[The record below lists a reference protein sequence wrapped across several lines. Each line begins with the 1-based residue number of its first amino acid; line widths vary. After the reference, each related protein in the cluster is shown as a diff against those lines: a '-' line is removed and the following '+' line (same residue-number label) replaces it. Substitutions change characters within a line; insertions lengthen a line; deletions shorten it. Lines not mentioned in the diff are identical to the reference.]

1 MDGKATL
8 RLRKP
13 HKDNTQNLYFEN
25 YEILHCDYAFNKG
38 ITKEGEVR
46 TDVLGGNIRVALPI
60 LPTPELLTW
69 VFDGYKKYN
78 GEITLHDGYEES
90 MGKIYFEE
98 GRCVSFRMHYE
109 PSEDVSRNIILLLT
123 INAQR
128 IIVGQMEYK
137 NRFN

>member
-13 HKDNTQNLYFEN
+13 SKDNTQNLYFEN
-25 YEILHCDYAFNKG
+25 YDVLHCDYSFNKG

-46 TDVLGGNIRVALPI
+46 TDVLGGNIRVALPM
-60 LPTPELLTW
+60 LPTPELLSW
-69 VFDGYKKYN
+69 VFDGYRKCN
-78 GEITLHDGYEES
+78 GEIAIHDGYEES

-98 GRCVSFRMHYE
+98 ARCISFRMHYE
-109 PSEDVSRNIILLLT
+109 PSEDANRNVTLLLT

-137 NRFN
+137 NRFH

>member
-25 YEILHCDYAFNKG
+25 YEILHCDYSFHKG

-46 TDVLGGNIRVALPI
+46 TDVLGGNIRVALPM
-60 LPTPELLTW
+60 LPTPELLSW
-69 VFDGYKKYN
+69 VFDAYKKYN
-78 GEITLHDGYEES
+78 GEITFNDGYEES
-90 MGKIYFEE
+90 MGRIYFEQ
-98 GRCVSFRMHYE
+98 GRCVSFRFHYE
-109 PSEDVSRNIILLLT
+109 PSEDASRNVTLLIT

-128 IIVGQMEYK
+128 IIIGEMEYK
-137 NRFN
+137 NRFS